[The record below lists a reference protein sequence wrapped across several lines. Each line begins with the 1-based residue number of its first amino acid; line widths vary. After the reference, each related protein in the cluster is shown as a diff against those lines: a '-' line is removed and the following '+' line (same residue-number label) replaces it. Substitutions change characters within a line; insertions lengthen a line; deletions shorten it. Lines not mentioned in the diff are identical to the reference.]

1 MKKHLFLILCAVV
14 ASTGVFAQQVHT
26 YSGQAM
32 YQTLNIY
39 VYGTAKYNYTI
50 GDNDRWLIQGPY
62 TFTGSNG
69 GSSNRGSISA
79 NMSINTQCKD
89 GYINGAYTAKST
101 VSGRNAYGQSA
112 NATITFTGVFDM
124 GKPNGLFTYTV
135 SGDGTNTSSATLKGG
150 KYVGAYKF
158 KGNSDIMNGQLT
170 ADGKLTGTWKCV
182 FDYSS
187 DYTYVFEN
195 DVLISQNSSTP
206 QEVQQLAK
214 QYAAKQ
220 VTDEQLAKKGYV
232 VATKTLPL
240 DLFVKNIYSTS
251 ANETGFSDFP
261 GRYKFSEYGPKT
273 YYAIEKA
280 NVLTDEGF
288 QILSNAFQEGKN
300 RYEEGNVW
308 CDTYSGGECS
318 KEFIRKYCY
327 VPEPASPNS
336 YYHHITLTP
345 AQYETM
351 TDIREASLKKNTK
364 SEVIPGLAAYNADK
378 QNAYNT
384 ITYKQAM
391 KSKDLK
397 CTDEDKK
404 NYEHYDTYLTN
415 HYDNRYD
422 KYVYRFTED
431 SAYILKSASNV
442 SAYGGLVGAIRFD
455 VNGVEEYYAWLGQQ
469 HERAQKADEEYDRV
483 LDRLGVKYEPAKP
496 DSWVASYDNEAYG
509 DKVNQQVHVYW
520 LMKKKWANEETTLS
534 QMEETLALCNQLIEI
549 SDSIATKR
557 EYFKANL
564 PGAAFKA
571 YQKQEESY
579 THYITYEGSDRYRI
593 KTDEYTANMLAL
605 KAMQDNYLQ
614 WIANEKKLSE
624 KDVKVREDIANTDAK
639 LSKIYDD
646 LRSKQSDAEPDM
658 STQATAK
665 AAYEAQEKAMAFQ
678 NDFTTYLQNRRTA
691 DQLHASI
698 TEKLAK
704 AKATKKLYQAYYKT
718 LPIAWANEGDN
729 FEAMK
734 QIAASLQKIESALQ
748 ANGTENYDTQLKK
761 AKTPEEFKA
770 ALGL

>member
-14 ASTGVFAQQVHT
+14 ASTSIFAQQVHT

-112 NATITFTGVFDM
+112 SATITFTGVFDM

-261 GRYKFSEYGPKT
+261 GRYNFSEYDAKT

-288 QILSNAFQEGKN
+288 KILYDAYRAGTYE
-300 RYEEGNVW
+300 YEEGSAKATLYGNMIK
-308 CDTYSGGECS
+308 CS
-318 KEFIRKYCY
+318 KDFIRKYCY
-327 VPEPASPNS
+327 LPDPASPNS
-336 YYHHITLTP
+336 YEHYITFTP
-345 AQYETM
+345 SQKTAWDNLYVTIIIEK
-351 TDIREASLKKNTK
+351 STK
-364 SEVIPGLAAYNADK
+364 EVIPGLAAYNADK
-378 QNAYNT
+378 QNAFNT
-384 ITYKQAM
+384 VTYKQAM

-404 NYEHYDTYLTN
+404 NYAHYDTYLTKHN
-415 HYDNRYD
+415 DNRYF
-422 KYVYRFTED
+422 KYEYRYSKD
-431 SAYILKSASNV
+431 SAYILRYDRGA
-442 SAYGGLVGAIRFD
+442 LQEAIRCD

-469 HERAQKADEEYDRV
+469 RERAQKADEEYDRV

-496 DSWVASYDNEAYG
+496 DSWVASSENGVYG

-534 QMEETLALCNQLIEI
+534 QMEETLALCNQLIDI

-605 KAMQDNYLQ
+605 KAMQD
-614 WIANEKKLSE
+614 KF
-624 KDVKVREDIANTDAK
+624 
-639 LSKIYDD
+639 
-646 LRSKQSDAEPDM
+646 
-658 STQATAK
+658 
-665 AAYEAQEKAMAFQ
+665 AAYAQNQ
-678 NDFTTYLQNRRTA
+678 RTA

-734 QIAASLQKIESALQ
+734 QIAASLKKIESALQ